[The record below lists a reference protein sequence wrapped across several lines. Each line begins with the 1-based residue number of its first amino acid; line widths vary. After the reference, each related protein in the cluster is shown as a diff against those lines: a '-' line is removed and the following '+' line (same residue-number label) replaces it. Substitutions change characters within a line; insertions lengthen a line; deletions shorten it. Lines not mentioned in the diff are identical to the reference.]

1 MQFHPPGQKRRW
13 CTQSGLFFG
22 STAISAVKRES
33 NRLAKLKQ
41 IRRNLAVHAEL
52 SIRYWSIRTE
62 FESYTCIVLQACT
75 TYDNAWV
82 REQLLINSWQPALNH
97 PFILKFLKLKSEG
110 WLMQLR
116 KNRLGPVKLSP
127 GLYCRV
133 RRRMFSLG
141 SVPPPHSFQEQAW
154 IILCQISLFTRASFE
169 ACKRIRSGEFHTL
182 QVYALYRLTIHM
194 EEPGI
199 ESRVCWE
206 KRCYFAT
213 PCTVPKNKFPLH
225 IPFLAHDNFRT
236 NLETWIRQLILQ

>member
-1 MQFHPPGQKRRW
+1 MTSHVELEHVACSFVGTQLSSHIDYSSMAQLFKEFRRLPTHVHLPFSSILICGISKMQFHPPGQKRRW
-13 CTQSGLFFG
+13 CTQSALFFG

-52 SIRYWSIRTE
+52 SIRYWSIRTD

-127 GLYCRV
+127 GL
-133 RRRMFSLG
+133 
-141 SVPPPHSFQEQAW
+141 
-154 IILCQISLFTRASFE
+154 
-169 ACKRIRSGEFHTL
+169 
-182 QVYALYRLTIHM
+182 
-194 EEPGI
+194 
-199 ESRVCWE
+199 
-206 KRCYFAT
+206 
-213 PCTVPKNKFPLH
+213 
-225 IPFLAHDNFRT
+225 
-236 NLETWIRQLILQ
+236 